1 MACSIA
7 RSAIRLQARGFV
19 ASTSP
24 VSRSFAPCFVGSFRN
39 FSDIKFTKTH
49 EWLREDGG
57 AVYMGISKF
66 AANALGEVVYA
77 DLPSEGST
85 FSAKDTICTLESVKA
100 WAKCMHQ
107 VSVRFL
113 RSTRP

>member
-77 DLPSEGST
+77 DLLLRAPLSAQKTPS
-85 FSAKDTICTLESVKA
+85 AL
-100 WAKCMHQ
+100 WR
-107 VSVRFL
+107 VSKL
-113 RSTRP
+113 